1 MRKQTEQGTLM
12 GYKHDY
18 DKAMTRL
25 TTILSRLYQGE
36 ELSVTEL
43 AQEFAVSTRTIQ
55 RDFNDRLYNLPIEQV
70 KKKWKLRVG
79 CTIEKTLPIDELVVV
94 QIIEKISQDIGGEF
108 YTKTKNLLSRIQNN
122 EFNPIYT
129 RIDMEDLSGHL
140 QSIAVIE
147 EAIRKK
153 QSIKALYKTDSEAK
167 EVELN
172 PLKLANFEGFWYLIT
187 LDDENEYVKKY
198 HLKSLSGITLLDRTF
213 ERSPKLDE
221 SLENALGIWF
231 RIHTDPFE
239 VRLSVTP
246 EIAKFFRRKPLS
258 KTQIISSVGTDG
270 SMEITLKITHVMEI
284 IPIVQYWMPNMRVI
298 EPLWIHE
305 QIISNIQKFN
315 SKGIS

>member
-1 MRKQTEQGTLM
+1 MHKQIDQGTLM

-18 DKAMTRL
+18 DKAMLRL
-25 TTILSRLYQGE
+25 STIITRLYQGDL
-36 ELSVTEL
+36 LSVTEL
-43 AQEFAVSTRTIQ
+43 AQEFAVSNRTIQ
-55 RDFNDRLYNLPIEQV
+55 RDFNDRLNNFPIEQV
-70 KKKWKLRVG
+70 KKKWKLRDG
-79 CTIEKTLPIDELVVV
+79 CTIEKTLPIDELVVS
-94 QIIEKISQDIGGEF
+94 QILEKMSQDIGGEF

-140 QSIAVIE
+140 QSIALLE
-147 EAIRKK
+147 EAICKK
-153 QSIKALYKTDSEAK
+153 QSIKALYKTDNEAK

-187 LDDENEYVKKY
+187 LDNENEYVKKY
-198 HLKSLSGITLLDRTF
+198 HFKSLSGITLLDRTF
-213 ERSPKLDE
+213 ESSPKLDE

-231 RIHTDPFE
+231 RIHADPFE
-239 VRLSVTP
+239 VRLSVSP

-258 KTQIISSVGTDG
+258 KTQAISSVGTDG
-270 SMEITLKITHVMEI
+270 SMEITLKITHEMEI

-305 QIISNIQKFN
+305 QIMENI
-315 SKGIS
+315 KGYA

>member
-1 MRKQTEQGTLM
+1 MRKRIDQGTSM

-70 KKKWKLRVG
+70 KKKWKLKVG
-79 CTIEKTLPIDELVVV
+79 CTIEKTLPIDELVVA

-122 EFNPIYT
+122 EFNPIYA

-140 QSIAVIE
+140 QSIATVE

-153 QSIKALYKTDSEAK
+153 QSIKALYRTDNEAK

-187 LDDENEYVKKY
+187 LDNENEYVKKY
-198 HLKSLSGITLLDRTF
+198 HLKSLSGITLLDRKF
-213 ERSPKLDE
+213 ERSPRLDE
-221 SLENALGIWF
+221 SLENAMGIWF
-231 RIHTDPFE
+231 RIHAEPFE
-239 VRLSVTP
+239 VRLSITP

-258 KTQIISSVGTDG
+258 KKQVISCVGIDG
-270 SMEITLKITHVMEI
+270 SMEITIKITHEMEI

-298 EPLWIHE
+298 EPEWVHE
-305 QIISNIQKFN
+305 QIMENI
-315 SKGIS
+315 KGYS

>member
-1 MRKQTEQGTLM
+1 MHKQIDQGTLM

-18 DKAMTRL
+18 DKAMLRL
-25 TTILSRLYQGE
+25 STIITRLYQGDL
-36 ELSVTEL
+36 LSVTEL
-43 AQEFAVSTRTIQ
+43 AQEFAVSNRTIQ
-55 RDFNDRLYNLPIEQV
+55 RDFNDRLNNFPIEQV
-70 KKKWKLRVG
+70 KKKWKLRDG
-79 CTIEKTLPIDELVVV
+79 CTIEKTLPIDELVVS
-94 QIIEKISQDIGGEF
+94 QILEKMSQDIGGEF

-140 QSIAVIE
+140 QSIAVVE
-147 EAIRKK
+147 EAICKK
-153 QSIKALYKTDSEAK
+153 QSIKALYKTDNEAK

-187 LDDENEYVKKY
+187 LDNENEYVKKY
-198 HLKSLSGITLLDRTF
+198 HFKSLSGITLLDRTF

-231 RIHTDPFE
+231 RIHADPFE
-239 VRLSVTP
+239 VRLSVSP

-258 KTQIISSVGTDG
+258 KTQVISSVGTDG
-270 SMEITLKITHVMEI
+270 SMEITLKITHEMEI

-305 QIISNIQKFN
+305 QIMENI
-315 SKGIS
+315 KGYV